1 MPAEPVFLDP
11 GGGTA
16 LALGDSDLWFKAEG
30 DSTAGALS
38 VMEFTLAPGFPGPVP
53 HTHRE
58 MTDIFYVL
66 EGTVTFLVGE
76 EQKVGAAGTFVL
88 VPPGNVH
95 TFSNPSDQP
104 ARLLNLQTPAGLEQY
119 LKEVAALT
127 SNGQPDPAEMAR
139 LASQYDF
146 MPS

>member
-1 MPAEPVFLDP
+1 M
-11 GGGTA
+11 
-16 LALGDSDLWFKAEG
+16 
-30 DSTAGALS
+30 
-38 VMEFTLAPGFPGPVP
+38 
-53 HTHRE
+53 
-58 MTDIFYVL
+58 
-66 EGTVTFLVGE
+66 
-76 EQKVGAAGTFVL
+76 GAAGTFVL

-95 TFSNPSDQP
+95 TVSNPSNQP